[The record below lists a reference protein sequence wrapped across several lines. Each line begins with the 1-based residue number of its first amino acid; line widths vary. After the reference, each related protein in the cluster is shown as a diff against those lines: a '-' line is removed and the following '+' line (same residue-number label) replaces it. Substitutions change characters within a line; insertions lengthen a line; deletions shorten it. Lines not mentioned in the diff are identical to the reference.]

1 MDAMK
6 RIFEHFYAVV
16 GRMAPSQ
23 ILLAAIVVLG
33 VVVGTIMIV
42 SWAKSQYYAPLYTGL
57 SSEDAGKI
65 VDRLKEMK
73 IQYQIGD
80 NGGSISVP
88 SSDVYETRMKLA
100 TAGLPSPQNIGY
112 ALLDQT
118 NIGMTDFLQK
128 VNYRRALEGEL
139 ARTITGLS
147 EVAAARVHL
156 VIPEDRLFREDQHS
170 PTASVVLKLQGTMPL
185 GKRQL
190 QGIAY
195 LVASSVEGM
204 KPDKVTIIDSD
215 GNLLSGAQA
224 SDESAMLT
232 ATQFDMRKNVEDYL
246 EQKAQSMMSNVIG
259 AGRAAVRVTAELNFE
274 KSNTQIEQYDPD
286 LVAIRSEQR
295 TSTKGSQQE
304 GALSAAGVGAGAA
317 AAAPGDA
324 GAAGGAPTIPVATNT
339 TSDNSEDVITNY
351 EVSKTIRNII
361 GEVGSIKRLTVA
373 VMVDGTYKEA
383 KTPEGAVTQE
393 YQARSQEELNRF
405 ASIIKNAVGFS
416 DTRADQFEIVS
427 VPFDNSLLETTRKE
441 LEQTNM
447 LTTYL
452 PYAKKVGTVL
462 LFIVGFLYVKKKV
475 KKVMTTIAKYVPPPP
490 PPPVIEEPE
499 IQAKPQKPRLIDTMK
514 AQTKGKNDEIA
525 KVIKTMMAE
534 AHE

>member
-1 MDAMK
+1 MK
-6 RIFEHFYAVV
+6 RLFEHFYAVI

-23 ILLAAIVVLG
+23 ILLGAIVLVG
-33 VVVGTIMIV
+33 MIVGTIMII
-42 SWAKSQYYAPLYTGL
+42 SWAKSQYYTPLYTGL

-65 VDRLKEMK
+65 VERLKEMK
-73 IQYQIGD
+73 VPYEIGD

-156 VIPEDRLFREDQHS
+156 VIPEDRLFREDQHA
-170 PTASVVLKLQGTMPL
+170 PTASVVLKLQGAMPL

-204 KPDKVTIIDSD
+204 RPDKVTIIDAD

-246 EQKAQSMMSNVIG
+246 QNKAESMLSNVIG

-304 GALSAAGVGAGAA
+304 GTLAQTGGTAEAGTAGTGA
-317 AAAPGDA
+317 
-324 GAAGGAPTIPVATNT
+324 TSIPIPTNT
-339 TSDNSEDVITNY
+339 TTDNSEDVITNY

-383 KTPEGAVTQE
+383 KTPEGEVTME
-393 YQARSQEELNRF
+393 YQARTQEELNRF

-416 DTRADQFEIVS
+416 DARADQFEIVS
-427 VPFDNSLLETTRKE
+427 VPFDNTMLETARKE
-441 LEQTNM
+441 LEQTNVIA
-447 LTTYL
+447 TYL
-452 PYAKKVGTVL
+452 PYAKKVGTIL
-462 LFIVGFLYVKKKV
+462 LLVVGFLYVKKKV
-475 KKVMTTIAKYVPPPP
+475 KRLFNAVAKYVPPPP
-490 PPPVIEEPE
+490 PPPPLEEPE
-499 IQAKPQKPRLIDTMK
+499 IQAKPQKPRLIDTMR

-534 AHE
+534 VQQ